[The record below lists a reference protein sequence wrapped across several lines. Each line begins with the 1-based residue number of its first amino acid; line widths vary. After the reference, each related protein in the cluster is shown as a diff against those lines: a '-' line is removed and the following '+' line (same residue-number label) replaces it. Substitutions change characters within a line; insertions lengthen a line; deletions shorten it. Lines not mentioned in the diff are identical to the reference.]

1 MFEKYEQFD
10 AQIPTRARPSWRRL
24 LGFVL
29 TVLLHL
35 LVFAWLGG
43 VLDAPRWEDKPA
55 NIAVELKP
63 ETVPK
68 PHKVV
73 VTSQP
78 FKLPQTLPKPAE
90 LPLPSINIT
99 PAVADEA
106 APSGNGSVTTKPG
119 VNSNKDK
126 PTPPVV
132 VADAKPDGK
141 DEPPPFKFD
150 LPPPTE
156 LKYDVKNVSADH
168 GTYYGSGT
176 ISWQVS
182 SAGYEVDGKV
192 GMLFFTLLNFSS
204 AGKLDDYGLAPELY
218 NEKTRTKS
226 ATNTHFN
233 RDARQNISFSASTN
247 TYPLKGGEQDRG
259 SILWQLAGIARGDP
273 QKFVAGAQFDLF
285 VAGVRDGEV
294 WSILVAGEEEIETGD
309 GKTTAWHVVRTPRPG
324 TYDKKIDIWLAPKY
338 NWSPVHIRY
347 TEKNGD
353 YTDMLMS
360 SFHPLLATTGA
371 NGAAH

>member
-10 AQIPTRARPSWRRL
+10 AQMPTRAKPSWWKL
-24 LGFVL
+24 LGIAI
-29 TVLLHL
+29 TILLHL
-35 LVFAWLGG
+35 LAFLWFSGALNT
-43 VLDAPRWEDKPA
+43 PRWRDRP
-55 NIAVELKP
+55 NNVAVELKA
-63 ETVPK
+63 EVAPK
-68 PHKVV
+68 PHKVIF
-73 VTSQP
+73 TSQP
-78 FKLPQTLPKPAE
+78 FKLAQVAPKPDE
-90 LPLPSINIT
+90 LPLPTINIT
-99 PAVADEA
+99 PSPVEEPSANGNGA
-106 APSGNGSVTTKPG
+106 AP
-119 VNSNKDK
+119 NKTANVK
-126 PTPPVV
+126 PTPPPVV
-132 VADAKPDGK
+132 EAKPESK
-141 DEPPPFKFD
+141 EEPQPFKFA

-182 SAGYEVDGKV
+182 TNGYEVDGKV

-204 AGKLDDYGLAPELY
+204 TGKLDDYGLAPELY

-233 RDARQNISFSASTN
+233 RDDRKNISFSASTN

-259 SILWQLAGIARGDP
+259 SILWQLAGIGHGDP
-273 QKFVAGAQFDLF
+273 QKFVAGAQFDVF

-294 WSILVAGEEEIETGD
+294 WSILVAGEEEIDTGT
-309 GKTTAWHVVRTPRPG
+309 GKTMAWHVVRTPRPG

-338 NWSPVHIRY
+338 DWSPVHIRY

-353 YTDMLMS
+353 YTDMSMTS
-360 SFHPLLATTGA
+360 IHPLLATTGA
-371 NGAAH
+371 NSSAQ

>member
-1 MFEKYEQFD
+1 MFEKYEKFD
-10 AQIPTRARPSWRRL
+10 AQMPTRAMPSWRRL
-24 LGFVL
+24 LGIAL

-35 LVFAWLGG
+35 LGFAWLSGALK
-43 VLDAPRWEDKPA
+43 VPHWQDRPTSVV
-55 NIAVELKP
+55 IELKSEP
-63 ETVPK
+63 LPR

-78 FKLPQTLPKPAE
+78 FKLAQTLPKPVE
-90 LPLPSINIT
+90 LPLPTINIAQT
-99 PAVADEA
+99 IDEPPTNSSGPASDK
-106 APSGNGSVTTKPG
+106 PGNGGANIKPA
-119 VNSNKDK
+119 
-126 PTPPVV
+126 PPVT
-132 VADAKPDGK
+132 VAEAKPDDK

-150 LPPPTE
+150 LPPPSE
-156 LKYDVKNVSADH
+156 LKYDVKSVSADH

-182 SAGYEVDGKV
+182 SSGYEIDGKV
-192 GMLFFTLLNFSS
+192 GMLIFTLLNFSS
-204 AGKLDDYGLAPELY
+204 TGKLDDYGLAPQLY

-233 RDARQNISFSASTN
+233 RDERQNISFSASTN

-294 WSILVAGEEEIETGD
+294 WSILVTGEEEIETGD
-309 GKTTAWHVVRTPRPG
+309 GKTMAWHVVRTPRPG

-353 YTDMLMS
+353 YTDMLMTS
-360 SFHPLLATTGA
+360 IHPLLAATGA
-371 NGAAH
+371 NGAAQ

>member
-10 AQIPTRARPSWRRL
+10 AQMPTRARPSWRRL
-24 LGFVL
+24 LGFAL

-35 LVFAWLGG
+35 IVFAWLSGALT
-43 VLDAPRWEDKPA
+43 VPRWQDRPN
-55 NIAVELKP
+55 NIIVELKP
-63 ETVPK
+63 ESSPK
-68 PHKVV
+68 PHKVIV
-73 VTSQP
+73 NAQP
-78 FKLPQTLPKPAE
+78 FKLAQVQTKPLE
-90 LPLPSINIT
+90 LPLPSISIAPVAVDEPSASSNG
-99 PAVADEA
+99 PATA
-106 APSGNGSVTTKPG
+106 KPG
-119 VNSNKDK
+119 AGGFKDK
-126 PTPPVV
+126 PAPPVAV
-132 VADAKPDGK
+132 TETTPDDK
-141 DEPPPFKFD
+141 EEPPPFKFD

-182 SAGYEVDGKV
+182 SGGYEVDGKV
-192 GMLFFTLLNFSS
+192 GMLIFTLLNFSS
-204 AGKLDDYGLAPELY
+204 TGKLDDYGLAPELY

-324 TYDKKIDIWLAPKY
+324 SYDKKIDIWLAPKY

-360 SFHPLLATTGA
+360 SIHPLLAATGA
-371 NGAAH
+371 NGASH